1 MEKHRG
7 TRTKLVIFR
16 LFHSYAGY
24 DPRHSGES
32 INLSKF
38 FSFSNTIIK
47 GVFGFKKIAFI
58 HCDTVPNGRVLAI
71 WYFESRETFEVTFT

>member
-38 FSFSNTIIK
+38 FSFSNTSSK
-47 GVFGFKKIAFI
+47 VFLDLKKSYLFI
-58 HCDTVPNGRVLAI
+58 VTLCPMV
-71 WYFESRETFEVTFT
+71 ES